1 MEKITLP
8 EFYEN
13 LPNATAPKTEFIKKI
28 IDKCGVTQQAIHRW
42 LKKGGMPSSKEHC
55 DAVAEIAG
63 VPVEELF
70 PLYTE
75 KFLTDEKH

>member
-1 MEKITLP
+1 MWCYSAGDSSL
-8 EFYEN
+8 
-13 LPNATAPKTEFIKKI
+13 A
-28 IDKCGVTQQAIHRW
+28 
-42 LKKGGMPSSKEHC
+42 KKGGMPSSKEHC

-75 KFLTDEKH
+75 KFLIDEKH